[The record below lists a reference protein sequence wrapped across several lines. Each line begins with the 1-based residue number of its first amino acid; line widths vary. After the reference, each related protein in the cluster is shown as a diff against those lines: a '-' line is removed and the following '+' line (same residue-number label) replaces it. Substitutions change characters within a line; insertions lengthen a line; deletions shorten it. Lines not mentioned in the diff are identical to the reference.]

1 MKPADLRAHLLREG
15 ISPAVVDALLRV
27 PREQFV
33 PAGQRSHAW
42 EDHAM
47 AIGAGQT
54 ISQPTVV
61 AVMTQAADV
70 GPGDVVL
77 DVGTGSG
84 YQAAVLAARGATV
97 HSIERIEAL
106 ADRARDVLASTGFDV
121 PVVCGDGTL
130 GLLEAAPFDAI
141 VVAAATSEVPP
152 ALVDQLRAPGGGVR
166 GGRLVLPLG
175 RPSGAG
181 GRQELVVLERTPDG
195 LARRTM
201 LDVVF
206 VPLIWPGQD
215 RGTGG

>member
-1 MKPADLRAHLLREG
+1 MDSHDLRRHLVDEG
-15 ISPAVVDALLRV
+15 ISPAVVAAMLTV
-27 PREQFV
+27 PRDRFV
-33 PAGQRSHAW
+33 PAGLASHAW

-47 AIGAGQT
+47 GIGQGQT

-84 YQAAVLAARGATV
+84 YQAAVLAACGAIV

-106 ADRARDVLASTGFDV
+106 ADRARGVLVEAGFEV
-121 PVVCGDGTL
+121 SVTCGDGTQ
-130 GLLEAAPFDAI
+130 GLPEGAPFDAI
-141 VVAAATSEVPP
+141 LVAAATEQVPP
-152 ALVDQLRAPGGGVR
+152 ALIEQLRAPGAGVR

-175 RPSGAG
+175 RPSGSG
-181 GRQELVVLERTPDG
+181 GSQQLVVLERMPDG
-195 LARRTM
+195 LARREL

-206 VPLIWPGQD
+206 VPLVWPG
-215 RGTGG
+215 G

>member
-1 MKPADLRAHLLREG
+1 MNSRSLRAHLLAAG
-15 ISPAVVDALLRV
+15 ISPAVVAALVRV
-27 PREQFV
+27 PRDRFV
-33 PAGQRSHAW
+33 PAGLRSLAW

-47 AIGAGQT
+47 GIGAGQT

-84 YQAAVLAARGATV
+84 YQAAVLAACGATV

-106 ADRARDVLASTGFDV
+106 ADRARGALVQTGFDV
-121 PVVCGDGTL
+121 SVVCGDGTQ
-130 GLLEAAPFDAI
+130 GLPEAAPFDAI
-141 VVAAATSEVPP
+141 VVAAATAEVPP
-152 ALVDQLRAPGGGVR
+152 ALVEQLRAPGAGVR

-175 RPSGAG
+175 RPSGG
-181 GRQELVVLERTPDG
+181 GGSQQLVVLERTPDG
-195 LARRTM
+195 LARRTL

-206 VPLIWPGQD
+206 VPLIWPV
-215 RGTGG
+215 GT